1 MIRLASPDIRPDDVQ
16 RAVEV
21 LQSGNL
27 VQGPVVEQFE
37 RALCAFAD
45 VPHGAVVSS
54 GTAALH
60 LALLALGIGPGDAVI
75 VPAFTFPATANVV
88 ESVGART
95 ILCDVDPR
103 TYVATA
109 RTIESALDVNRE
121 ANVRAIMLVH
131 EFGFPAPVREIARVA
146 VDRGVTLIEDAACA
160 MGTIAGGYHPGHYG
174 EVACLSFHPR
184 KAVTTGEGGALLSRN
199 QSLITSVRRLR
210 NHGVDTTASSG
221 DFVAVGLNY
230 RMTEFQAAL
239 ALGQMERFREELRRR
254 RRLAGLYCELLRDA
268 PVVLP
273 QNDPGHSWQTFMV
286 VLDSG
291 VDRRDVVER
300 MRARGVQ
307 CNLGAHALNRLDYYR
322 TKYRLD
328 DADFPVATRLF
339 SGGLALPLYGK
350 LQDAD
355 VATVSSCLVSV
366 LQQLMSPQPGGG
378 DDPT

>member
-1 MIRLASPDIRPDDVQ
+1 LIRLASPDIRPDDVQ
-16 RAVEV
+16 RAIEV
-21 LQSGNL
+21 LQSGDL
-27 VQGPVVEQFE
+27 VQGAVVEQFE
-37 RALCAFAD
+37 QALCRFAG
-45 VPHGAVVSS
+45 VPYGAVVSS

-88 ESVGART
+88 ERVGART

-109 RTIESALDVNRE
+109 SAIESALEANRD

-131 EFGFPAPVREIARVA
+131 EFGFPAPVRDIARLA
-146 VDRGVTLIEDAACA
+146 AERGVTLIEDAACA
-160 MGTIAGGYHPGHYG
+160 MGTIADGHHPGYYG

-199 QSLITSVRRLR
+199 RSLITAVQRLR
-210 NHGVDTTASSG
+210 NHGIDTSAGSGSFVTA
-221 DFVAVGLNY
+221 GLNY

-239 ALGQMERFREELRRR
+239 ALGQTERFRQELLRRQ
-254 RRLAGLYCELLRDA
+254 RLAGLYGELLGDGL
-268 PVVLP
+268 VVLP

-286 VLDSG
+286 VLDPG
-291 VDRRDVVER
+291 VDRQRVIEG

-307 CNLGAHALNRLDYYR
+307 CNFGAHALNRLEYYR
-322 TKYRLD
+322 NKYGYA
-328 DADFPVATRLF
+328 DADFPVAMRLY
-339 SGGLALPLYGK
+339 SSGLALPLYGK

-355 VATVSSCLVSV
+355 LVTVARCLISL
-366 LQQLMSPQPGGG
+366 LQTG
-378 DDPT
+378 